1 MTHVL
6 ERTAFSTSRLME
18 FFTEKEL
25 SMQIGYTSDR
35 WPIALVKELI
45 DNALDACENAGI
57 PPQIEITV
65 EADSVSVR
73 DNGPGLPGA
82 ILEKSLDY
90 MVRVSDKNHY
100 VSPTRGQL
108 GNALKCV
115 WAAPFV
121 IDGEQGRVE
130 VITGGQLHRIDVT
143 LDRLAQAPKL
153 GHTLHPDGLV
163 KNGTLVKMYWP
174 QIASSLEAPPSP
186 YFYKINLGELVSYY
200 AAFNPHASFKYQ
212 DKGFE
217 PTCPAWQKWQPNNPT
232 SPHWYTMEKLR
243 ALIAANVS
251 AELEGGRVKTV
262 REFISELAG
271 LSGTAK
277 QKSVTESAGLSG
289 AYLHDLIKGDDIDQM
304 PVMGLLAAMQAESR
318 PVKPTA
324 LGEIGEAH
332 FTGWM
337 AGHYCDPESVKYKR
351 VMGEADGL
359 PFVLEV
365 ALGVHTEEYEQAAG
379 DRIIGLNWTP
389 MLAMPLANLPGLLDD
404 NRVDAYD
411 PIQLAIHLTC
421 PRLEFTDR
429 GKSRL
434 SLPEKINAALE
445 SAIKTVSAKW
455 KEAKRQA
462 DRENRV
468 YGRQLKELRKAEK
481 RRQLSVKEAA
491 YWVMEKAYMLASSN
505 NTLPANA
512 RQVMYAARRDV
523 IELTGKTT
531 PWKKSSYF
539 TQHLLPDFVDAHPE
553 LTADWDVVYDAR
565 GKLVEPHTKK
575 RIDMGTLA
583 VRRYIG
589 DWTGQYND
597 LDAPNIISLPYRVE
611 TTGPINRYRYVLF
624 VEKEGF
630 NELFEKV
637 QLPGRYDL
645 AIMST
650 KGMSVTAARQLVA
663 DLSQRGVT
671 ILVLHDFDKAGLSI
685 VHTLRTNTRRWQYST
700 PPNVIDLGLRLADV
714 QEMNL
719 QSEPVEYSSN
729 VHPSQNLIES
739 GANYEEY
746 RFLVSKGYPGHW
758 LGERVE
764 LNAMI
769 SEQLIAWL
777 ERKLQSAGVEKF
789 IPDEDVLAAAYRR
802 AKQLAKI
809 QKSINK
815 SIANLQKG
823 DISIPPNL
831 PKLVSNHLQGQSKSW
846 DDAIFE
852 LAQKA
857 K

>member
-25 SMQIGYTSDR
+25 SMQIGYTKDR

-57 PPQIEITV
+57 TPQIEITV

-73 DNGPGLPGA
+73 DNGPGLPVA
-82 ILEKSLDY
+82 ILKKSLDY

-100 VSPTRGQL
+100 ISPTRGQL

-121 IDGEQGRVE
+121 IDGERGRVE
-130 VITGGQLHRIDVT
+130 VITGGQIHRVDVT

-153 GHTLHPDGLV
+153 GHTIHPDGLV
-163 KNGTLVKMYWP
+163 KSGTLVKIYWP
-174 QIASSLEAPPSP
+174 QIASSLEDPPSP
-186 YFYKINLGELVSYY
+186 YFYKMNLSELVSYY
-200 AAFNPHASFKYQ
+200 AAFNPHASFAY
-212 DKGFE
+212 E
-217 PTCPAWQKWQPNNPT
+217 RRAVPTNPAWHKWQPNNPT
-232 SPHWYTMEKLR
+232 SPHWYTVEKLR

-262 REFISELAG
+262 REFVSEFAG

-277 QKSVTESAGLSG
+277 QKSVTEAAGLSG
-289 AYLHDLIKGDDIDQM
+289 AYLHDLIKGDDIDQI
-304 PVMGLLAAMQAESR
+304 PVIGLLAAMQAESR
-318 PVKPTA
+318 PVKPIS
-324 LGEIGEAH
+324 LGEIGEEH
-332 FTGWM
+332 LTGWLT
-337 AGHYCDPESVKYKR
+337 GHYCEPESVKYKK
-351 VMGEADGL
+351 VTGEAEGL

-365 ALGVHTEEYEQAAG
+365 ALGVHSEEYEQASG
-379 DRIIGLNWTP
+379 DRVIGLNWTP
-389 MLAMPLANLPGLLDD
+389 MLTMPLANLPNLLDE
-404 NRVDAYD
+404 NRVDTYD
-411 PIQLAIHLTC
+411 PIELIIHLAC

-434 SLPEKINAALE
+434 SLPEKINTALE
-445 SAIKTVSAKW
+445 SAIKAVSSKW

-468 YGRQLKELRKAEK
+468 YSRQLKELRKAEK

-491 YWVMEKAYMLASSN
+491 YIAMTGAYMLASSN
-505 NTLPANA
+505 NTLPANS
-512 RQVMYAARRDV
+512 RQVMYAARPMV

-589 DWTGQYND
+589 QWTGYDND
-597 LDAPNIISLPYRVE
+597 LAAPEVVSLPYRVE

-630 NELFEKV
+630 NELFETV
-637 QLPGRYDL
+637 GLANRYDL

-663 DLSQRGVT
+663 DLSERGVT

-685 VHTLRTNTRRWQYST
+685 IHTLRTNTRRWQYST

-729 VHPSQNLIES
+729 VHPSQNLRES
-739 GANYEEY
+739 GATYEECK
-746 RFLVSKGYPGHW
+746 FLVNKGYPGQW

-764 LNAMI
+764 LNAMT

-777 ERKLQSAGVEKF
+777 ERKLQAAGVEKF
-789 IPDEDVLAAAYRR
+789 IPDAMVLAAAYQR
-802 AKQLAKI
+802 AKQLAAI
-809 QKSINK
+809 QKSINE

-823 DISIPPNL
+823 DISIPPDL
-831 PKLVSNHLQGQSKSW
+831 PELVSNQLQGKAKSW
-846 DDAIFE
+846 DDAIFD
-852 LAQKA
+852 LAQGK
-857 K
+857 